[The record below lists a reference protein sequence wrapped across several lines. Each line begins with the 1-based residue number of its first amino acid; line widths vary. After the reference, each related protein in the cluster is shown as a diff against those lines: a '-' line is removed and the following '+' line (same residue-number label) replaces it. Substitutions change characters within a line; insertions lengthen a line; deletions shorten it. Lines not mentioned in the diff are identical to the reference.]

1 MFWIGILA
9 YYGKWFD
16 KLQSSQAKRW
26 IGIAVLTV
34 LQLPILLLAFIDLS
48 SPDFTPFLGGLTLE
62 SLIYSFWE
70 SFALISIS
78 IGTLYVFKTRLNRT
92 NRVLTNMGGSAYTAY
107 IIHAIIVVG
116 LMILLLPFAI
126 PAFLKAVIVAVIGVP
141 LIFGLSAVIRKIP
154 GFSRVLG

>member
-1 MFWIGILA
+1 
-9 YYGKWFD
+9 
-16 KLQSSQAKRW
+16 
-26 IGIAVLTV
+26 
-34 LQLPILLLAFIDLS
+34 
-48 SPDFTPFLGGLTLE
+48 
-62 SLIYSFWE
+62 
-70 SFALISIS
+70 
-78 IGTLYVFKTRLNRT
+78 
-92 NRVLTNMGGSAYTAY
+92 MGGSAYTAY

>member
-1 MFWIGILA
+1 
-9 YYGKWFD
+9 
-16 KLQSSQAKRW
+16 
-26 IGIAVLTV
+26 
-34 LQLPILLLAFIDLS
+34 
-48 SPDFTPFLGGLTLE
+48 
-62 SLIYSFWE
+62 
-70 SFALISIS
+70 
-78 IGTLYVFKTRLNRT
+78 T